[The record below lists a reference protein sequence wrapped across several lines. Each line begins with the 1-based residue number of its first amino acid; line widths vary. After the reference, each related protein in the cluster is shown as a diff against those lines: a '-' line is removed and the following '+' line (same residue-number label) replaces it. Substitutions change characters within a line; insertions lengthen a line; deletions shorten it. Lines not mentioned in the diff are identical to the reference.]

1 MDMGLLFEWDPSKA
15 ERNKRIHGVS
25 FDEACTT
32 FGDPLSKTIGDPFHS
47 EDEQRFVLIGQS
59 VGRRVLVVVHSERDE
74 RIRVISA
81 RLASKKER
89 RSYEKDEG

>member
-1 MDMGLLFEWDPSKA
+1 MDMGLLFEWDSSKA

-32 FGDPLSKTIGDPFHS
+32 FGDPLSKTIGDPLHS
-47 EDEQRFVLIGQS
+47 ENEQRFVLI
-59 VGRRVLVVVHSERDE
+59 VVHTERDE

-81 RLASKKER
+81 RLATTKER
-89 RSYEKDEG
+89 RSYERK

>member
-1 MDMGLLFEWDPSKA
+1 MGLLFEWDPNKA

-32 FGDPLSKTIGDPFHS
+32 FQDPLSRTIGDPSHS
-47 EDEQRFVLIGQS
+47 ENEQRFVLIGQS
-59 VGRRVLVVVHSERDE
+59 IRRRVLVVVHTERAE

-81 RLASKKER
+81 RLATNKER
-89 RSYEKDEG
+89 RSYEKDER